1 MSTAP
6 SPSDPAQA
14 AAAAVFRRLVRAL
27 GDLSITPTAADKRA
41 WVSLDGELVAFGG
54 LDIMAAAR
62 LANALEDLALRV
74 GAPCAM
80 GADGA
85 DDDTTSSDFV
95 PTPDPVSS
103 PFEPG
108 VGSSRVHPRMYR

>member
-6 SPSDPAQA
+6 SPSDPTQA
-14 AAAAVFRRLVRAL
+14 AAAAVFRRLARAL
-27 GDLSITPTAADKRA
+27 GDLSIMPTAADKSA
-41 WVSLDGELVAFGG
+41 WVSLDGDHVSFGNLEVA
-54 LDIMAAAR
+54 AAAR
-62 LANALEDLALRV
+62 LANALEDIVMRV
-74 GAPCAM
+74 GAGCAM
-80 GADGA
+80 GANG
-85 DDDTTSSDFV
+85 DDDDVTSSDFV